1 MPPNAPPDEVFNQF
15 PDWTD
20 YHPLATD
27 AALKESLARAGA
39 QWAEPMLNA
48 HAQQLGHAQ
57 TFELAELANRHA
69 PELDGFDTRG
79 RRINSVRFHPAW
91 HALLGMYRER
101 GLVSLP
107 FEDTTRQGRWTAW
120 AAGFYLHG
128 QIEQGTLCPATMTQ
142 ACIPLLR
149 REPALWGA
157 LGGKLLSHEYDAR
170 DVPMT
175 EKKSIWI
182 GMGMTE
188 RQGGSDVRANT
199 TLASAVGVGGRG
211 GEYRLNGHKWFYSAP
226 MSDAHLVV
234 ARLQAPDGPL
244 GCFFVPRWR
253 DDGSRNGVNVL
264 RLKDK
269 VGNRSNSSSEVEFS
283 HASGILIGEEGRGI
297 PTIIEMATYTR
308 LNCVL
313 GSAAILRSALV
324 QALAYARRRSAF
336 GKRLAEQPL
345 MRSVL
350 VDLALESEAALAL
363 SMRLA
368 QAYEADTAET
378 VDTDAADAPLERAW
392 KRVMTPAAKFWVC
405 KRGVELSGEAMEVF
419 GGNGYVNDSIVAR
432 LFREAPVNSIWE
444 GSGNVMCLDV
454 LRALSR
460 ERGALELL
468 AADFADAAS
477 GEPRIARALHALRAL
492 SATAP
497 DQLEA
502 LARVLVQQL
511 VLIAQACLLKRH
523 APAFVADAFI
533 ASRLASP
540 TGPGGVAGAI
550 DIRGMDVDALLER
563 ALPPSA
569 S

>member
-1 MPPNAPPDEVFNQF
+1 MSTTNARTDISNQF

-20 YHPLATD
+20 YNLLATD
-27 AALKESLARAGA
+27 PALQASLAHAGVD
-39 QWAEPMLNA
+39 WAEPMLKVY
-48 HAQQLGHAQ
+48 AQQLGHAQ
-57 TFELAELANRHA
+57 TFELAGLANRHT
-69 PELDGFDTRG
+69 PELHSFDTRG
-79 RRINSVRFHPAW
+79 QRISSVEFHPAW

-107 FEDTTRQGRWTAW
+107 FENPAQKGRWTAW

-142 ACIPLLR
+142 ASIPLIA
-149 REPALWGA
+149 REPALWAA
-157 LGGKLLSHEYDAR
+157 LGGKLMSHAYDAR
-170 DVPMT
+170 DVPIT
-175 EKKSIWI
+175 EKASLWI

-199 TLASAVGVGGRG
+199 TLAVPLDAGGRCG
-211 GEYRLNGHKWFYSAP
+211 AYRINGHKWFYSAP

-234 ARLQAPDGPL
+234 ARLSQEDGPL

-253 DDGSRNGVNVL
+253 DDGKLNAVHVQ

-269 VGNRSNSSSEVEFS
+269 VGNRSNSSSEVEFVD
-283 HASGILIGEEGRGI
+283 AIGTLIGEEGRGI

-313 GSAAILRSALV
+313 GSAAMLRSALV
-324 QALAYARRRSAF
+324 QALAYTRRRSAF
-336 GKRLAEQPL
+336 GKHLAEQPL

-350 VDLALESEAALAL
+350 ADLALESEAALAL

-368 QAYEADTAET
+368 QAYEDE
-378 VDTDAADAPLERAW
+378 DAGSDPLARAW

-419 GGNGYVNDSIVAR
+419 GGNGYVNESLVAR

-460 ERGALELL
+460 ERDALEQLY
-468 AADFADAAS
+468 ADFSNAALD
-477 GEPRIARALHALRAL
+477 EPRIAKALRELHALF
-492 SATAP
+492 TAPP
-497 DQLEA
+497 DQLEGI
-502 LARVLVQQL
+502 ARLLVQRL

-533 ASRLASP
+533 ATRLASP
-540 TGPGGVAGAI
+540 TGINGVVGAI
-550 DIRGMDVDALLER
+550 DVRGLDVDAILER
-563 ALPPSA
+563 ALPQ
-569 S
+569 